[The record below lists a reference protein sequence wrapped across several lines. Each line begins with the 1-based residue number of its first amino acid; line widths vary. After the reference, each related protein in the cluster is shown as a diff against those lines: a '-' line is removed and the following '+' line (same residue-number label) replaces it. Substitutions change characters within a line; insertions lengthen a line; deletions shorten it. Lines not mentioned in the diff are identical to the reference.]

1 MLGAANGRVISMAND
16 QLEDAS
22 AMQRP
27 DETQEA
33 YFVRLQKAQGE
44 RFAKGLTAITGNY
57 VMIDHGKN
65 EYSFYAHLQPGSVR
79 VHVGD
84 QVKVDDVIGSRFI
97 WQFNRAASSLSR
109 MR

>member
-1 MLGAANGRVISMAND
+1 
-16 QLEDAS
+16 
-22 AMQRP
+22 
-27 DETQEA
+27 
-33 YFVRLQKAQGE
+33 
-44 RFAKGLTAITGNY
+44 
-57 VMIDHGKN
+57 MIDHGKN

-84 QVKVDDVIGSRFI
+84 QVKVDDVIGARFI